1 MSKKISKKVFSVIL
15 SLVIVFCCMSPSLAA
30 GKSCSCGKSPLL
42 VISGFSQYQL
52 IDTSTGKGVWA
63 PDADSIAKAVE
74 KALPSLTTLLS
85 SGRTQAD
92 YDKFCDE
99 FLPIANELLGPIAC
113 TPDGEPKNSDVAI
126 IDQFTGPVSD
136 YDYTHVKEVFN
147 NDIVDIACDAVG
159 KDHVWVYGLD
169 WRVDPLI
176 LADEIHEYVEN
187 IKKTSGH
194 DKVSISGISMGGVI
208 MASYLSKYGYED
220 LSNITMLSS
229 AYTGLEMVGKLFTGE
244 IEVDPDGLYNIITES
259 IGDDKI
265 STVLSKTGIIEK
277 ILPIL
282 NELLKYDGDR
292 VYSECLIPL
301 FGYNTGFWAFVP
313 DSCYTSAKRFMFDR
327 MNEGT
332 LEQREI
338 FKNRIDDYHYNVQS
352 KIGSILRQAKAD
364 GVCVSIVS
372 HYNMQTS
379 PVSTASYLM
388 SDQVIETIHTSGF
401 ATVADYGKTLNI
413 TKKAPYVS
421 YDKIIDA
428 STAYLPDNTW
438 FIKDMKHVEYSNN
451 GANDNCEFFKWILTA
466 PAGTDVY
473 SNAKFPQ
480 FMIYDRNTHVLSP
493 LSGADGDVN
502 ADGRISLFDA
512 KLILRYVAELSTLD
526 DKQAWA
532 ADMNCDGS
540 VSIVDAKNIL
550 TYIAAH

>member
-15 SLVIVFCCMSPSLAA
+15 SLVIVFCCIAPSFAA
-30 GKSCSCGKSPLL
+30 GKVCNCGKNPML

-63 PDADSIAKAVE
+63 PDADSIAQAVE
-74 KALPSLTTLLS
+74 KALPSLTTLLA

-99 FLPIANELLGPIAC
+99 FIPIANELLGPVAC
-113 TPDGEPKNSDVAI
+113 TPEGEPKNSDVAI

-208 MASYLSKYGYED
+208 MASYLAKYGYED
-220 LSNITMLSS
+220 LSNITMLSA
-229 AYTGLEMVGKLFTGE
+229 AYTGLEMVGKLFMGE
-244 IEVDPDGLYNIITES
+244 IDVDPDGLYNIITES

-265 STVLSKTGIIEK
+265 SAVLSKTGIVEK

-282 NELLKYDGDR
+282 NELLEYDGDR
-292 VYSECLIPL
+292 VFSECLIPI

-313 DSCYTSAKRFMFDR
+313 DSCYASAKKFMFPR

-332 LEQREI
+332 PEQREI

-352 KIGSILRQAKAD
+352 KIGSILKQAKAD
-364 GVCVSIVS
+364 GVCVSVVS
-372 HYNMQTS
+372 HYNMQIS
-379 PVSTASYLM
+379 PVSTASYLQ

-466 PAGTDVY
+466 PAGTDIY

-512 KLILRYVAELSTLD
+512 KLVLRDVAELSKLD

-532 ADMNCDGS
+532 ADTNCDGS
-540 VSIVDAKNIL
+540 VSIIDAKNIL
-550 TYIAAH
+550 TYVAAH